1 MLDPVRL
8 ATLPSFRR
16 RGVLGLV
23 HCGALAGFLLLS
35 GSGSDTFS
43 DLFSRCCGALLVAL
57 LPAWLRVAGSK
68 LRWWAAAGEA
78 AWARL
83 CLTMAWFALA
93 NILVCGLLWQSF
105 VLVRGITLIVLIV
118 VMLGCD
124 AAEQWLLR
132 KRAPTVVVAT
142 EPAERRAPDVAAF
155 AILGSV
161 VLALVY
167 ANAPGIPVW
176 EDHRLE
182 TNSTDRCFG
191 TCVSSFRVW
200 SWNIQRGFALGSG
213 LNMLDVADF
222 AQEVDLLALQESEA
236 HGPLTGAR
244 DVAGYVGAT
253 THHRVVYG
261 LDPLLADFDGTAVL
275 SKFPVLSH
283 QAWPLYHY
291 FIFPVFTCTEVR
303 VLLAPPST
311 ALTLINVHPT
321 LTPEDMQVSA
331 VEFLVGRVRRA
342 LAVGNGVNGTAP
354 AAVIVAGDL
363 NIGPEDPMLDE
374 IYALGLVHV
383 FHPNRTEAS
392 CQQPLQ
398 TGGLGR
404 CAGASYDTTR
414 PMSTNTLTPDH
425 IFFTPSSLELV
436 QASALWETDHI
447 SDHLALAAEFRLRQ
461 E

>member
-8 ATLPSFRR
+8 ATLSSFWHRCL
-16 RGVLGLV
+16 LGLGT
-23 HCGALAGFLLLS
+23 CGALAGFLLLS
-35 GSGSDTFS
+35 GSGSDSFS

-83 CLTMAWFALA
+83 CLSMAWFALA
-93 NILVCGLLWQSF
+93 NILVMGLLWQSF
-105 VLVRGITLIVLIV
+105 VLVRGITLIVLIA

-132 KRAPTVVVAT
+132 KRAPAVAVAT
-142 EPAERRAPDVAAF
+142 QPAERRAPDVAAF
-155 AILGSV
+155 AILVSV
-161 VLALVY
+161 VLALVA
-167 ANAPGIPVW
+167 ANAPPSILR
-176 EDHRLE
+176 EDYRLD
-182 TNSTDRCFG
+182 TNSSKFA
-191 TCVSSFRVW
+191 VW
-200 SWNIQRGFALGSG
+200 SWNVQRGFALGSG

-222 AQEVDLLALQESEA
+222 AREVDLLALQESEA

-253 THHRVVYG
+253 TGHRVVYG

-283 QAWPLYHY
+283 QSWPLYHY

-342 LAVGNGVNGTAP
+342 LAVGNGINGTAP

-374 IYALGLVHV
+374 IYALGLVHA

-398 TGGLGR
+398 KGGLGR

-414 PMSTNTLTPDH
+414 PMSSNTLTPDH
-425 IFFTPSSLELV
+425 IFFTPSSLEVV